1 MRKKVLTH
9 KIYTACLSVLLT
21 VLGSGAFAQ
30 SSSEDVKTELS
41 TGEVQALLE
50 AIDEQQRVPADYK
63 AIAVI
68 DQRRSGEVSSVFQ
81 SAIYRRDTD
90 DRFMILFTKP
100 RSEAGK
106 GYLRVEKNMFMY
118 DPTVGKWERRTER
131 ERLMGTDTR
140 RADLDEWRL
149 AASYRG
155 RFVGIEQL
163 GRFSVIHLELIARD
177 GARVPYPKMH
187 IWVDKSTRNVLKR
200 QDYALSGR
208 LLRTAYYPKWK
219 QQPAPDGRAVNYP
232 EEMRIFDEVEKGN
245 RTTVVI
251 TQLDLRALD
260 PNIFTK
266 AWLESRSR

>member
-1 MRKKVLTH
+1 MTVLT
-9 KIYTACLSVLLT
+9 KLL
-21 VLGSGAFAQ
+21 
-30 SSSEDVKTELS
+30 LS
-41 TGEVQALLE
+41 TLLVATPSEARAALGPGEVQALLVE
-50 AIDEQQRVPADYK
+50 IDERQSAPGDYK
-63 AIAVI
+63 ALALIEQKRGGEADAVY
-68 DQRRSGEVSSVFQ
+68 Q
-81 SAIYRRDTD
+81 SAIYRRDENQQ
-90 DRFMILFTKP
+90 FMILFLKP

-106 GYLRVEKNMFMY
+106 GYLRLDQNMFMY

-149 AASYRG
+149 SVEYTG
-155 RFVGIEQL
+155 RYLAREKL
-163 GRFSVIHLELIARD
+163 GRFDVHHLELIAKE
-177 GARVPYPKMH
+177 GARVPYPKLH
-187 IWVDKSTRNVLKR
+187 IWVDVETKNVLKR
-200 QDYALSGR
+200 QDFALSGR
-208 LLRTAYYPKWK
+208 LMRTAYYPKWK
-219 QQPAPDGRAVNYP
+219 QLMSPEGSSVHYP

>member
-1 MRKKVLTH
+1 MKTHLLTL
-9 KIYTACLSVLLT
+9 ALLT
-21 VLGSGAFAQ
+21 VPSAALADMSA
-30 SSSEDVKTELS
+30 D
-41 TGEVQALLE
+41 EVQELLVE
-50 AIDEQQRVPADYK
+50 IDERQRTPGDYK
-63 AIAVI
+63 ALALIEQKRGGEADAVY
-68 DQRRSGEVSSVFQ
+68 Q
-81 SAIYRRDTD
+81 SAIYRRDAE
-90 DRFMILFTKP
+90 DRFMILFVKP

-106 GYLRVEKNMFMY
+106 GYLRLDQNMFMY

-149 AASYRG
+149 SEQYEG
-155 RFVGIEQL
+155 TFVADEKL
-163 GRFSVIHLELIARD
+163 GRFDVHHLELTAKD

-187 IWVDKSTRNVLKR
+187 IWVDAASHNVLKR
-200 QDYALSGR
+200 QDFALSGR
-208 LLRTAYYPKWK
+208 LMRTAYYPRWK
-219 QQPAPDGRAVNYP
+219 KLVSPSGDAVHYP
-232 EEMRIFDEVEKGN
+232 EEMRIFDEVEEGN

>member
-1 MRKKVLTH
+1 MKSALAIALT
-9 KIYTACLSVLLT
+9 
-21 VLGSGAFAQ
+21 
-30 SSSEDVKTELS
+30 
-41 TGEVQALLE
+41 ALLLPALAHAE
-50 AIDEQQRVPADYK
+50 LGKDEVRKLLEEIDARQRAPGDYK
-63 AIAVI
+63 ALALIE
-68 DQRRSGEVSSVFQ
+68 QKRGGEADAIFQ
-81 SAIYRRDTD
+81 SAIYRRDAD
-90 DRFMILFTKP
+90 ERFMILFLKP

-106 GYLRVEKNMFMY
+106 GYLRIERNMFMY

-149 AASYRG
+149 AEQYEG
-155 RFVGIEQL
+155 RFVADEKL
-163 GRFSVIHLELIARD
+163 GRFDVHHLELTAKD
-177 GARVPYPKMH
+177 EARVPYPKMH
-187 IWVDKSTRNVLKR
+187 VWIDAASHNVLKR

-208 LLRTAYYPKWK
+208 LMRTAYYPKWK
-219 QQPAPDGRAVNYP
+219 VLSAPSGQEVRYP

-245 RTTVVI
+245 RTSVVI

>member
-1 MRKKVLTH
+1 MKTIASILALALLVP
-9 KIYTACLSVLLT
+9 SVARANMT
-21 VLGSGAFAQ
+21 D
-30 SSSEDVKTELS
+30 E
-41 TGEVQALLE
+41 EVQALLVD
-50 AIDEQQRVPADYK
+50 IDERQKTPGDYK
-63 AIAVI
+63 ALALIE
-68 DQRRSGEVSSVFQ
+68 QKRGGEADAVFQ
-81 SAIYRRDTD
+81 SAIYRRDAD
-90 DRFMILFTKP
+90 ERFMILFLKP

-106 GYLRVEKNMFMY
+106 GYLRLEQNMFMY

-149 AASYRG
+149 SESYQG
-155 RFVGIEQL
+155 TFVGDEKL
-163 GRFSVIHLELIARD
+163 GRFAVRHLELKAKD
-177 GARVPYPKMH
+177 GARVPYPSMH
-187 IWVDKSTRNVLKR
+187 IWVDANSSNVLKR

-208 LLRTAYYPKWK
+208 LMRTAYYPRWK
-219 QQPAPDGRAVNYP
+219 KLVSPSGDAVYYP

-251 TQLDLRALD
+251 TQLDLRSLE